1 MASSRLAVALAA
13 TLVACTHGARGQRG
27 GDDDEAAA
35 PVPVDAAVTDA
46 PIDAEVDAP
55 GPDAAVVRAG
65 PPEWDWWDVR
75 RHSPDLFPSGCKDY
89 CEVWRV
95 AAKVR
100 ASFLRDG
107 RTEFLLDRGLADGVT
122 KTMRGRFVD
131 DQGRPF
137 GPLFEHHALGQNK
150 TMAFVMRD
158 VAVTSPYMLLF
169 DLAVEPMPEVAAA
182 TK

>member
-1 MASSRLAVALAA
+1 MTIA
-13 TLVACTHGARGQRG
+13 LVAVVAACSHGARRQRG
-27 GDDDEAAA
+27 GDDDDEAAA

-46 PIDAEVDAP
+46 PIDADVDAP

-65 PPEWDWWDVR
+65 PPEWDWWEVR
-75 RHSPDLFPSGCKDY
+75 RHPGDHFPRSCKDY
-89 CEVWRV
+89 CERWRV

-100 ASFLRDG
+100 ATFVRDG
-107 RTEFLLDRGLADGVT
+107 RTEFLLDRGLVDGVT

-137 GPLFEHHALGQNK
+137 GPVFEQHALGQNK
-150 TMAFVMRD
+150 TMAFVMGD

-169 DLAVEPMPEVAAA
+169 DLAVEPMPEVRHAP
-182 TK
+182 